1 MENSADWRRESVTH
15 SSIARGL
22 LALLCGL
29 QGLGTLVIDLGR
41 THATNPEWPRHARY
55 HVVWQVISSVLLSIV
70 ELVLILSAGPLREGR
85 FYLAAILASVPMLGF
100 FGALIGSRIY
110 GGALSDPNGIRPAR
124 IVVLGSELHI
134 DLSLVTEIIASLV
147 LLALVLLFSH

>member
-1 MENSADWRRESVTH
+1 MTH

-22 LALLCGL
+22 LALLCGV

-70 ELVLILSAGPLREGR
+70 ELVLVLSAGPFREDR

-110 GGALSDPNGIRPAR
+110 GGALSDPNGIQPAR
-124 IVVLGSELHI
+124 IVVFGSEVHI
-134 DLSLVTEIIASLV
+134 DFSLVTEVVAISM
-147 LLALVLLFSH
+147 LLAIVLLFRH

>member
-29 QGLGTLVIDLGR
+29 QGLATLVIDLGH
-41 THATNPEWPRHARY
+41 THATNPEWPRHARH
-55 HVVWQVISSVLLSIV
+55 HVVWQVISSALLSIV
-70 ELVLILSAGPLREGR
+70 ELVLILGAGSFQEER
-85 FYLAAILASVPMLGF
+85 FYLAAILASIPMLGF
-100 FGALIGSRIY
+100 FAALIGRRIY
-110 GGALSDPNGIRPAR
+110 GGALSDLNGIQPAR

-134 DLSLVTEIIASLV
+134 DISLVTEVAALLM
-147 LLALVLLFSH
+147 LLAIVLLFRH